1 MELFELKNKI
11 YESFTGDKDD
21 LQEALNAIKEDQ
33 AVFPFNEYEFLM
45 VKLLETGGL
54 TYQQYVEMRTE
65 YLAKNPNLKLF
76 EISAPR
82 SFGEKWAQE
91 YLDSLCFDLK
101 KPSKKLDSSYEGQ
114 YDRWFDGIKI
124 EVKAS
129 RAVDSKSKEP
139 LYMKALSRDTH
150 KPFNMNFQQLKP
162 QCCDVFS
169 WVAVFRDQIVI
180 WVMSS
185 NEVKNNDL
193 YYEGQHRGNAGNE
206 GQLHVNQDNIHLF
219 NDFELGNLDLGQL
232 IKDAAMRQQQ
242 DKSEI

>member
-1 MELFELKNKI
+1 
-11 YESFTGDKDD
+11 
-21 LQEALNAIKEDQ
+21 
-33 AVFPFNEYEFLM
+33 
-45 VKLLETGGL
+45 
-54 TYQQYVEMRTE
+54 
-65 YLAKNPNLKLF
+65 
-76 EISAPR
+76 
-82 SFGEKWAQE
+82 
-91 YLDSLCFDLK
+91 
-101 KPSKKLDSSYEGQ
+101 
-114 YDRWFDGIKI
+114 
-124 EVKAS
+124 
-129 RAVDSKSKEP
+129 
-139 LYMKALSRDTH
+139 
-150 KPFNMNFQQLKP
+150 MNFQQLKP

-193 YYEGQHRGNAGNE
+193 YSEGQHRGNAGNE

>member
-1 MELFELKNKI
+1 M
-11 YESFTGDKDD
+11 
-21 LQEALNAIKEDQ
+21 
-33 AVFPFNEYEFLM
+33 
-45 VKLLETGGL
+45 
-54 TYQQYVEMRTE
+54 
-65 YLAKNPNLKLF
+65 
-76 EISAPR
+76 
-82 SFGEKWAQE
+82 
-91 YLDSLCFDLK
+91 
-101 KPSKKLDSSYEGQ
+101 DSSYEGQ

-193 YYEGQHRGNAGNE
+193 YSEGQHRGNAGNE